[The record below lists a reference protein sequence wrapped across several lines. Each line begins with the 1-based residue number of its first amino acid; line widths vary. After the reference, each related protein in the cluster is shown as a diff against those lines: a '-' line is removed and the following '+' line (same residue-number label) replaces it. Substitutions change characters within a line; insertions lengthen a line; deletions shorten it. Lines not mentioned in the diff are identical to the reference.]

1 MPNAVAA
8 LLAAVAIWGF
18 NILMVK
24 EAVTAWPHLPFIA
37 VRFWIATLAFLP
49 FLSWERALTLRT
61 DRRVFQTGIAAGT
74 ALFGAYVLQASGLKQ
89 TSITNG
95 AFLTALFVI
104 FVPLIQTVVSRRF
117 PPAHEIAG
125 CVAALAGTAI
135 LVGGSWTQLHT
146 ADLLVIGCAV
156 MYACQIVI
164 IGSVPVQV
172 RSLDFTVLQLA
183 TIAIAA
189 TAVSIPSVVAG
200 VVPIPPAAV
209 LGSALFSGL
218 FASALAYFLQAF
230 AQRRLTTAQ
239 AAVIFTLEPLFAVLA
254 GMAFAG
260 EMASMQTLA
269 GGAVIIGATLL
280 CTHPYFI
287 RRAEWRVEVP
297 CESTEPQH

>member
-1 MPNAVAA
+1 MSKAVAA

-37 VRFWIATLAFLP
+37 VRFWIATLAFVP
-49 FLSWERALTLRT
+49 FLSRDRTLALST
-61 DRRVFQTGIAAGT
+61 DRRIFRAGIAAGA
-74 ALFGAYVLQASGLKQ
+74 ALFGAYVLQASGLKH

-104 FVPLIQTVVSRRF
+104 FVPLIQTVVSRRW

-125 CVAALAGTAI
+125 CVAALTGTAI
-135 LVGGSWTQLHT
+135 LAGGSWTRLHT
-146 ADLLVIGCAV
+146 ADVLVIGCAV

-164 IGSVPVQV
+164 IGSVPARV

-183 TIAIAA
+183 TIALAA
-189 TAVSIPSVVAG
+189 TVVSLPSVVSGA
-200 VVPIPPAAV
+200 VPMPSAAV

-218 FASALAYFLQAF
+218 LASALAYFLQAF
-230 AQRRLTTAQ
+230 AQRRLTTSQ

-254 GMAFAG
+254 GMAFAN
-260 EMASMQTLA
+260 ETASLQTLT
-269 GGAVIIGATLL
+269 GGAVIVGATLL

-297 CESTEPQH
+297 CGSTEPQH

>member
-1 MPNAVAA
+1 MSKAVAA

-37 VRFWIATLAFLP
+37 VRFWIATLAFVP
-49 FLSWERALTLRT
+49 FLSWDGTLTLPA
-61 DRRVFQTGIAAGT
+61 DRRVLKTGIAAGT
-74 ALFGAYVLQASGLKQ
+74 ALFGAYVLQASGLKD

-95 AFLTALFVI
+95 ALLTALFVI
-104 FVPLIQTVVSRRF
+104 FVPLIQIVVSRRW
-117 PPAHEIAG
+117 PPPHELAG

-135 LVGGSWTQLHT
+135 LVGSSWTRLHT

-164 IGSVPVQV
+164 IGSVPAPV

-189 TAVSIPSVVAG
+189 TAASMPSVVAG
-200 VVPIPPAAV
+200 VVPMPSAAV
-209 LGSALFSGL
+209 LGQALFSGL

-230 AQRRLTTAQ
+230 AQRRLTTSQ
-239 AAVIFTLEPLFAVLA
+239 AAVIFTLEPLFAVVA

-260 EMASMQTLA
+260 ESASLQTLA
-269 GGAVIIGATLL
+269 GGTVIVGATLL
-280 CTHPYFI
+280 CTHPCFI

-297 CESTEPQH
+297 CGSTEPQH